1 MQEIEFS
8 KYQATGNDFIM
19 INDLDKR
26 IRISSQLVA
35 KLCDRHFGIGADGL
49 ILIRPSEK
57 CSFAMVYYNADG
69 SLAEMCGNGIKCLAK
84 YVYDHSL
91 TPKSDLLIETAA
103 GDREISLIKE
113 SEVVVDIRVDMGSP
127 RFSRKEIPMLGDV
140 VEAEVINQPL
150 TIKETTL
157 QVTCLSVGNPHC
169 VIFVEDTESV
179 AVRKVGPII
188 EKLPVFPEKIN
199 VEFVQV
205 LGPRE
210 IRVRVWERGVGE
222 TLACGTGACASVVA
236 SFRNNLTA
244 RKATVHLKGGDLKV
258 EWSENNHIYL
268 TGPAE
273 EVFRGVVEV

>member
-84 YVYDHSL
+84 YVYDRSL

>member
-1 MQEIEFS
+1 MQDIEFS